1 MKRKLIASIIGIA
14 ASLAVTSAHAQGRIT
29 LDNYNTTGPAIVY
42 GSGPNQIGGTIA
54 GNGILNG
61 SGPNGVAGNVS
72 WTLGLYWALGDV
84 TATVG
89 SDSSGF
95 GTSSF
100 NGMTLGT
107 GTGATTG
114 ALQAGQPGTFNTVS
128 DFSIPGWVS
137 GPVTVELIAYTGSSY
152 DTAGYRG
159 HSTAFTMAPA
169 TGSDFGKKV
178 GTAMSS
184 FGVFAVPEPST
195 FALAGLGAA
204 ALLAFR
210 RKK

>member
-1 MKRKLIASIIGIA
+1 
-14 ASLAVTSAHAQGRIT
+14 V
-29 LDNYNTTGPAIVY
+29 N
-42 GSGPNQIGGTIA
+42 
-54 GNGILNG
+54 
-61 SGPNGVAGNVS
+61 

-89 SDSSGF
+89 SDASGF

-100 NGMTLGT
+100 NGMTVGSGT
-107 GTGATTG
+107 GSTTAG
-114 ALQAGQPGTFNTVS
+114 LQSGQPGTFNAVS
-128 DFSIPGWVS
+128 DFSVPGWVS
-137 GPVTVELIAYTGSSY
+137 GPVTVELVAYTGADYTSS
-152 DTAGYRG
+152 GYRG
-159 HSTAFTMAPA
+159 HSTAFTISPA
-169 TGSDFGKKV
+169 TGSNFGTKV